1 MSELP
6 TQEKLNEQEQML
18 LQSIALQA
26 IQQFFNY
33 NISSGEN
40 NTPAD
45 NFLEEFEKKLRIE
58 TKEAEANVANIVR
71 TFVEGGKDSYES
83 KQMREVIYQQAQDK
97 INNARK
103 NNEVPEPVDQLIVS
117 IYDEFVSKSANT
129 QTPPEIS
136 TAKNE
141 AILADFG
148 ALKALINQFNIEHDT
163 DKKNNLEHRLKEL
176 LEILTQEKEMGE
188 ATGAN
193 EYGTLEEIQAKI
205 DAINAAPNPNTQT
218 PPDTDIDKFKE
229 NTDEQLT
236 EILSDLEGEL
246 KEDNLDEETRK
257 ETVKDIELVKDEIAR
272 REEAAKKDD
281 DFDDAAPNPNTQTP
295 PDTPDSTPIAPEKR
309 RNVGE
314 YAGVG
319 FAEVARD
326 VESIIS
332 DYVVL
337 REQQYRA
344 EGKGFLGKMW
354 RGAKSTI
361 VRQNLRA
368 KYAQE
373 ITEAVRNGSTY
384 ELELASLLNPSI
396 DRGMLLQ
403 SS

>member
-246 KEDNLDEETRK
+246 KEDNL
-257 ETVKDIELVKDEIAR
+257 
-272 REEAAKKDD
+272 
-281 DFDDAAPNPNTQTP
+281 
-295 PDTPDSTPIAPEKR
+295 
-309 RNVGE
+309 
-314 YAGVG
+314 
-319 FAEVARD
+319 
-326 VESIIS
+326 
-332 DYVVL
+332 
-337 REQQYRA
+337 
-344 EGKGFLGKMW
+344 
-354 RGAKSTI
+354 
-361 VRQNLRA
+361 
-368 KYAQE
+368 
-373 ITEAVRNGSTY
+373 
-384 ELELASLLNPSI
+384 
-396 DRGMLLQ
+396 
-403 SS
+403 